1 MEINELK
8 KEDEKAWDEYV
19 FNHPDS
25 TFFHQIGWKN
35 VVERSYGHKPC
46 YILATEDNTIRG
58 VLPLFFLKSFLFG
71 KKLVSL
77 PFAPYGGAI
86 GEKNAVELLTDHAI
100 ELTKELGANY
110 LEIRRANNSSCS
122 NSSNL
127 LTNSLY
133 ATSVLELDKNPEIV
147 WNEKLTRNKR
157 KNVVKSQKRNLS
169 VNFSNE
175 IDEFYNILAINMR
188 DLGSPVHSKRFFN
201 NILQEFHKSAKIQV
215 VRFDGKPVYAAF
227 YLFYKAA
234 IINSWSSSLEDYRI
248 YYPTDFGIWAAIEHG
263 CRNNYR
269 YYDFGRSQ
277 LGSDNME
284 FKERWGAETKKLE
297 YQYFLNK
304 RGNIPD
310 NTSANPNRQNFTKLW
325 KILPLS
331 IAHNLGP
338 IFRKKIA

>member
-1 MEINELK
+1 MEINDLK

-19 FNHPDS
+19 FNRPDS

-35 VVERSYGHKPC
+35 VVERSYGHKPY
-46 YILATEDNTIRG
+46 YILATEDDTIRG
-58 VLPLFFLKSFLFG
+58 VFPLFFMKSFLFG
-71 KKLVSL
+71 KRLVSL

-86 GEKNAVELLTDHAI
+86 GEKNAVELLIEHAI

-110 LEIRRANNSSCS
+110 LEIRRDNNSSCL

-133 ATSVLELDKNPEIV
+133 ATSILELDQNPEVV

-157 KNVVKSQKRNLS
+157 KNVVKSQKRELS

-175 IDEFYNILAINMR
+175 IEEFYKILAINMH
-188 DLGSPVHSKRFFN
+188 DLGRPVHSKKFFN
-201 NILQEFHKSAKIQV
+201 NILQEFPESAKIQAV
-215 VRFDGKPVYAAF
+215 SFDGKTVYAAF

-234 IINSWSSSLEDYRI
+234 IINSWSSTLEDYRK
-248 YYPTDFGIWAAIEHG
+248 YYPTDFGIWTAIEYG

-297 YQYFLNK
+297 YKFFLNK
-304 RGNIPD
+304 SRDIPD
-310 NTSANPNRQNFTKLW
+310 NTSANSNRQNFTKLW

-331 IAHNLGP
+331 ITHNLGP
-338 IFRKKIA
+338 IFRKK